1 MGMLKLLNNRNF
13 IFLLAIVSG
22 LLFPQPAQWTKVL
35 MMPALAIVMT
45 LATINVPNGYFL
57 KPRAILKP
65 SLAGIMMTYFI
76 LAGVILLLSALL
88 VQDHHLW
95 IGFVLIAAVPPA
107 VAVIPFTAILNGNVS
122 YTLSGTVASYLA
134 ALFIMPLMFWI
145 FIGTAFSDPSKL
157 AGIIFMLIV
166 LPLILSRMILYFQWE
181 DRLTPVRGLLT
192 DWGFFIVLYSMI
204 GVNRDLIFSRPMAL
218 IPLAATVFCATFVL
232 GWIIQKSG
240 EILKIEKSNL
250 ISLVLQGT
258 LKNQGIAGG
267 LAIALFEKETALPS
281 AVYSVFM
288 ILYVMWL
295 DWRKK
300 ISN

>member
-1 MGMLKLLNNRNF
+1 
-13 IFLLAIVSG
+13 
-22 LLFPQPAQWTKVL
+22 

-45 LATINVPNGYFL
+45 LATINVPNHYFL
-57 KPRAILKP
+57 QPRAILKP
-65 SLAGIMMTYFI
+65 SLIGIVMTYFI

-88 VQDHHLW
+88 VQERQLW

-107 VAVIPFTAILNGNVS
+107 VAVIPFTAILNGNVP

-134 ALFIMPLMFWI
+134 ALIIMPLMFWI
-145 FIGTAFSDPSKL
+145 FIGTAVSDPSKL
-157 AGIIFMLIV
+157 AGIIVMLIV
-166 LPLILSRMILYFQWE
+166 LPLILSRIILYFKWQ

-218 IPLAATVFCATFVL
+218 LPLAGTVFCATFVL

-300 ISN
+300 NN

>member
-1 MGMLKLLNNRNF
+1 M
-13 IFLLAIVSG
+13 
-22 LLFPQPAQWTKVL
+22 
-35 MMPALAIVMT
+35 
-45 LATINVPNGYFL
+45 
-57 KPRAILKP
+57 
-65 SLAGIMMTYFI
+65 
-76 LAGVILLLSALL
+76 
-88 VQDHHLW
+88 
-95 IGFVLIAAVPPA
+95 
-107 VAVIPFTAILNGNVS
+107 
-122 YTLSGTVASYLA
+122 
-134 ALFIMPLMFWI
+134 
-145 FIGTAFSDPSKL
+145 
-157 AGIIFMLIV
+157 
-166 LPLILSRMILYFQWE
+166 
-181 DRLTPVRGLLT
+181 RGLLT

-240 EILKIEKSNL
+240 EILKIEKRNL